1 MQAPPG
7 DELPDHEEL
16 IRQGIERFKRGESY
30 PCRPRP
36 RGPGH
41 LDTVQWLYLIGSLA
55 GLIAGGGAAVWFY
68 PEATISIIV
77 GAGSSIILVASP
89 RKAIPW
95 FLFLI
100 GICALLLSPV
110 LGVILILTALAIKI
124 LLL

>member
-1 MQAPPG
+1 MRWHHG
-7 DELPDHEEL
+7 LGL
-16 IRQGIERFKRGESY
+16 
-30 PCRPRP
+30 
-36 RGPGH
+36 
-41 LDTVQWLYLIGSLA
+41 LA
-55 GLIAGGGAAVWFY
+55 ILLAGGGAAVWFY

-77 GAGSSIILVASP
+77 GAGTIIILVASP